1 MELLANFV
9 DSVQKWNFADATSVT
24 LEFSVPNDDWSVADR
39 RHCLLVLSP
48 RTAPQSAATT
58 LSVGGD
64 TWRLSQ
70 QLPAAGQQFVQFN
83 LTGHVD
89 PRLQQTLR
97 LQLSAADRAGRSVP
111 PGDAV
116 FVAGVELGPLFVVTK
131 PELKGD
137 FAIFHFFI

>member
-1 MELLANFV
+1 MCNWTL
-9 DSVQKWNFADATSVT
+9 ADAASVT

-48 RTAPQSAATT
+48 RAAPQAATT
-58 LSVGGD
+58 LWVGGD

-70 QLPAAGQQFVQFN
+70 PLPAAGQPFVQFN

-97 LQLSAADRAGRSVP
+97 LQLSASDRAGRSVP

-116 FVAGVELGPLFVVTK
+116 FVTGVELGPLFVVTQ
-131 PELKGD
+131 PEQQGENMVSIAFLC
-137 FAIFHFFI
+137 

>member
-1 MELLANFV
+1 L
-9 DSVQKWNFADATSVT
+9 ADAASVT

-48 RTAPQSAATT
+48 RAAPQRATT
-58 LSVGGD
+58 LWVGND

-70 QLPAAGQQFVQFN
+70 PLPAAGQQFVQFN

-97 LQLSAADRAGRSVP
+97 LQLNASDHAGRSVP

-116 FVAGVELGPLFVVTK
+116 VVAGVELGPLFVVTQ
-131 PELKGD
+131 PDQQGES
-137 FAIFHFFI
+137 AQN